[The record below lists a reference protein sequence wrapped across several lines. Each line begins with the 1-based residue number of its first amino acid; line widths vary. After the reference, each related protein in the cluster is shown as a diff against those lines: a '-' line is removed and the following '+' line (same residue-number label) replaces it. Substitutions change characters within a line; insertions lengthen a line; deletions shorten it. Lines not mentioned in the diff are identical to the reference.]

1 MKVWSEFLVSNTIRI
16 LKENEFSFCSSWQSR
31 ILNIDNKFFA
41 LVNKDLHDD
50 YFINRTVINKKLH
63 FNLNDMGE
71 IEKLMH
77 PLLQLSKEEKMSFSL
92 HIGSDQSLLEDY
104 LIRKNFNKIDE
115 VIGLHYPNYSDM
127 PISNVPDSASKQND
141 QSLKVFVVDN
151 VDLLKKWTEVYCLSF
166 DIDKNKEIL
175 IYRILLKKFDIFKFV
190 FAEMDTKGENNKQI
204 VGCSILFFHND
215 CIALYCLGTLK
226 EYRHKNIATNI
237 IDFSIEYGRRKG
249 CRVFGLQT
257 LKSDNLLSFYQ
268 KKGFVKSYNSKIYRI
283 FNR

>member
-1 MKVWSEFLVSNTIRI
+1 LVSNTTRV
-16 LKENEFSFCSSWQSR
+16 LKENEFSFCSSWHSG
-31 ILNIDNKFFA
+31 ILNIDNKFFT

-50 YFINRTVINKKLH
+50 YFINRTVINKKPH
-63 FNLNDMGE
+63 FNLNDLGE
-71 IEKLMH
+71 IEKLML
-77 PLLQLSKEEKMSFSL
+77 PLLQLSKEEKMTFNL
-92 HIGSDQSLLEDY
+92 HICSDQSLLEDY

-115 VIGLHYPNYSDM
+115 VIGLHYPSYSDT
-127 PISNVPDSASKQND
+127 PISNVPDGALKQND

-166 DIDKNKEIL
+166 GIDKNKEKL
-175 IYRILLKKFDIFKFV
+175 IYRILLKKFDNFKFV
-190 FAEMDTKGENNKQI
+190 FAELDTIGENNKQI

-237 IDFSIEYGRRKG
+237 IDFSLEYGRRKG
-249 CRVFGLQT
+249 WGVFGLQT

-268 KKGFVKSYNSKIYRI
+268 KKGFVKSYNNNIYRI

>member
-1 MKVWSEFLVSNTIRI
+1 MKVWSGFLVSNTIRV
-16 LKENEFSFCSSWQSR
+16 LKENEFGFCSSWHSV

-50 YFINRTVINKKLH
+50 YFINRTVINKKLR

-77 PLLQLSKEEKMSFSL
+77 PLLQLSKEEKMTFNL

-104 LIRKNFNKIDE
+104 LISKNFNKIDE
-115 VIGLHYPNYSDM
+115 VIGLHYPNYYEM
-127 PISNVPDSASKQND
+127 PISNVPDSALKQND

-166 DIDKNKEIL
+166 DIDKNKEML
-175 IYRILLKKFDIFKFV
+175 IYRILLKKFNIFKFV
-190 FAEMDTKGENNKQI
+190 FAELDAIGENNKRM
-204 VGCSILFFHND
+204 VGCSVLFFHND

-226 EYRHKNIATNI
+226 EYRLKKIATNI
-237 IDFSIEYGRRKG
+237 INFSIEYGRRRG
-249 CRVFGLQT
+249 CGVFGLQT

-268 KKGFVKSYNSKIYRI
+268 KKGFVKSYNNKIYRI
-283 FNR
+283 SNR

>member
-1 MKVWSEFLVSNTIRI
+1 MKIWSEFLVSNTIRV
-16 LKENEFSFCSSWQSR
+16 LKENEFCFCSSWQSGT
-31 ILNIDNKFFA
+31 LNIENKFFT
-41 LVNKDLHDD
+41 LVNKDLYDD
-50 YFINRTVINKKLH
+50 YFINRTVINKKLD
-63 FNLNDMGE
+63 FNLNDLSE

-77 PLLQLSKEEKMSFSL
+77 PLLQLSKEEKMTFNL
-92 HIGSDQSLLEDY
+92 HICSDQSLLEDY

-127 PISNVPDSASKQND
+127 PISNVPDSALKQND
-141 QSLKVFVVDN
+141 QSMKVFVVDN
-151 VDLLKKWTEVYCLSF
+151 IDLLKKWTEVYCLSF

-175 IYRILLKKFDIFKFV
+175 IYRILLKKFNIFKFV
-190 FAEMDTKGENNKQI
+190 LAELDVIGENYKQI
-204 VGCSILFFHND
+204 VGCGILFFHND

-237 IDFSIEYGRRKG
+237 INFSIEYGRRKG
-249 CRVFGLQT
+249 CGVFGLQT

-268 KKGFVKSYNSKIYRI
+268 KKGFVKSYNHKIYRI